1 MLQLIKKDIVFN
13 LKWAL
18 ILVLIATLFPVV
30 FFIDGDKRFTLWVYI
45 IGTMLANS
53 HFVSKSCYLD
63 DNMQTRRFLA
73 SLPVT
78 KAQLVISKYVL
89 GLLCIVATLSLT
101 SLSSFILGF
110 RPCIQGVQIASIYLL
125 LYYAVFLGDFFRSN
139 YSNAE
144 KTNTVLLMLTFMSI
158 FIIDRNGLNLDEMI
172 INPAFLLAGVGMC
185 VLIFVASIFFSICS
199 SKHFQTS
206 NG

>member
-1 MLQLIKKDIVFN
+1 MLQLIKKDIMFN

-30 FFIDGDKRFTLWVYI
+30 FFIDGDTRLTLWVFI
-45 IGTMLANS
+45 VGTMLANS

-78 KAQLVISKYVL
+78 KKQLIISKYIL
-89 GLLCIVATLSLT
+89 GLLCIIVTISVT
-101 SLSSFILGF
+101 TLSSFVLGCN
-110 RPCIQGVQIASIYLL
+110 PCIQGVQIASIYLL
-125 LYYAVFLGDFFRSN
+125 LYYAVFLGTYFRSN

-144 KTNTVLLMLTFMSI
+144 KMNTALLMLTVMSI
-158 FIIDRNGLNLDEMI
+158 FVIDRNGLNLDEMV
-172 INPAFLLAGVGMC
+172 INPVILLAGVGIC
-185 VLIFVASIFFSICS
+185 ILIFAASIFCSVCS
-199 SKHFQTS
+199 SNHFQTGNS
-206 NG
+206 

>member
-18 ILVLIATLFPVV
+18 LLVLLATLFPVI
-30 FFIDGDKRFTLWVYI
+30 FFIDGDNRFTLWVYI

-53 HFVSKSCYLD
+53 HFVAKSCYLD
-63 DNMQTRRFLA
+63 DNPQTRRFLA

-78 KAQLVISKYVL
+78 NAHLVISKYVL

-101 SLSSFILGF
+101 SLSAFALGF
-110 RPCIQGVQIASIYLL
+110 KPCIQGVQISSIYLL
-125 LYYAVFLGDFFRSN
+125 LYYAVFLGVFFRSN

-144 KTNTVLLMLTFMSI
+144 KTNTALLMLTVMSI
-158 FIIDRNGLNLDEMI
+158 FVIDRNGLNLDEMV
-172 INPAFLLAGVGMC
+172 INPALLFAGVGIC
-185 VLIFVASIFFSICS
+185 ILIFVASVFFSICS
-199 SKHFQTS
+199 SKHFQTG